1 MMSITK
7 PTDFSKNITNFLGDY
22 LPFQRNF
29 SKNTIYS
36 YRDTIKLFLIYIK
49 DELNYEIERFNM
61 KNFNKEL
68 IIGFLKYIRK
78 DCSISTANQR
88 LAAIKSF
95 SKFCQIENPELLRQ
109 LQEIISIKPAKGSS
123 KVVGYLEIDTMREL
137 INCPN
142 ENSITGL
149 KHKMILAVLYD
160 TGARVQELCDIKL
173 KDIYFGETTTI
184 KLNGKGNKSR
194 IVPIDNTTSN
204 IIKKYIKKCLKDNY
218 LNDNY
223 LILNKFNNQMNRDG
237 IEYIVDKYT
246 SIIKRNTSLPIAN
259 KIHPHMFRHSKAVH
273 MLEADIPIV
282 YIRDFLGHSDIST
295 TMIYATINDK
305 LKSEAINKLAPKL
318 LEDDQDIDELDW
330 NKNKSL
336 LNFLESL

>member
-49 DELNYEIERFNM
+49 DELNYEIEKFNM

-68 IIGFLKYIRK
+68 IISFLKYIRK

-137 INCPN
+137 
-142 ENSITGL
+142 
-149 KHKMILAVLYD
+149 MD
-160 TGARVQELCDIKL
+160 
-173 KDIYFGETTTI
+173 
-184 KLNGKGNKSR
+184 
-194 IVPIDNTTSN
+194 
-204 IIKKYIKKCLKDNY
+204 
-218 LNDNY
+218 
-223 LILNKFNNQMNRDG
+223 
-237 IEYIVDKYT
+237 
-246 SIIKRNTSLPIAN
+246 
-259 KIHPHMFRHSKAVH
+259 
-273 MLEADIPIV
+273 
-282 YIRDFLGHSDIST
+282 
-295 TMIYATINDK
+295 
-305 LKSEAINKLAPKL
+305 
-318 LEDDQDIDELDW
+318 
-330 NKNKSL
+330 
-336 LNFLESL
+336 